1 MPENS
6 PESKHLGKKSAVPE
20 SYYPSVLVAV
30 PRALNRAG
38 CGIDSIETFM
48 KGWDVW
54 HAYEAGFLTDNGLPV
69 TGILKIVYSSETPFL
84 VESKSLKLYLNSFN
98 EEKLGAN
105 KKEAAKMYEDSV
117 KKDLEKLLKG
127 EVYVKLHSHT
137 TDLKPLPWDNFDI
150 IEDMEGAA
158 ETCLMESG
166 SNKNLLKVDEGVSDL
181 SVGTHL
187 LKSNC
192 KITRQPDWGS
202 AFLQMQRKAITP
214 FSFLEEVV
222 SLRREDHFHEEIA
235 EMLFK
240 KIFEVAQ
247 DAEILLACHYTRRG
261 GIDINPV
268 RYFGN
273 LPLPTNLLNA
283 KTLTGPAFRQ

>member
-20 SYYPSVLVAV
+20 RYDPTVLVAV
-30 PRALNRAG
+30 PRALNRDNS
-38 CGIDSIETFM
+38 GIGILQGKM

-54 HAYEAGFLTDNGLPV
+54 HAYEAGFLTDRGLPV

-98 EEKLGAN
+98 EERLGAD
-105 KKEAAKMYEDSV
+105 KQEAINLYENTV
-117 KKDLEKLLKG
+117 KKDLEKLLSG
-127 EVYVKLHSHT
+127 EVNVSLHSYAAT
-137 TDLKPLPWDNFDI
+137 IKPLPWDKFNI
-150 IEDMEGAA
+150 IEDMEAVA
-158 ETCLMESG
+158 EAGFMESDC
-166 SNKNLLKVDEGVSDL
+166 NENLLEIYEGVSDL
-181 SVGTHL
+181 RVGTHL

-192 KITRQPDWGS
+192 KITHQPDWGS
-202 AFLQMQRKAITP
+202 AFLQMHGKAVTP
-214 FSFLEEVV
+214 LSFLREVV
-222 SLRREDHFHEEIA
+222 SQRREDHFHEEIA
-235 EMLFK
+235 EMLFR
-240 KIFEVAQ
+240 KIYQAAK
-247 DAEILLACHYTRRG
+247 DADMLLTCHYTRRG

-268 RYFGN
+268 RYCGN